1 MKILIG
7 AACICIIAAT
17 GYYAWREYQ
26 RAHAAE
32 YAARLAYDNALEA
45 VKAKP

>member
-17 GYYAWREYQ
+17 GYYAQREYQ

-32 YAARLAYDNALEA
+32 YAARLAYDDALA
-45 VKAKP
+45 SVKANP

>member
-1 MKILIG
+1 MKILVG

-17 GYYAWREYQ
+17 GYFGWREYQ

-32 YAARLAYDNALEA
+32 YAARHAYNDALES